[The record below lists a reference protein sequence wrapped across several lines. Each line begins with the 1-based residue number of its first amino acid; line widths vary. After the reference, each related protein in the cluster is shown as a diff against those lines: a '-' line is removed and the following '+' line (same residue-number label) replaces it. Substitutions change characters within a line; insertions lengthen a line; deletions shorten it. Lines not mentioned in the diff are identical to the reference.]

1 MSEERSDN
9 LVYDG
14 DNLDYGQA
22 EGSEVLKEPQQPEEF
37 EKSLDELVQQNRRK
51 PAERPVKK

>member
-1 MSEERSDN
+1 MA
-9 LVYDG
+9 YDG

-22 EGSEVLKEPQQPEEF
+22 EGSEVLVENQQPEEF
-37 EKSLDELVQQNRRK
+37 EKSLDELVKQNRRK